1 LIKSLVAG
9 DSAFEGELADL
20 VIEDLD
26 RLSSQR
32 DMDFVNEVFI
42 PLIKAEKTVPV
53 TIDAAKSM
61 LDSQDDEAKQLEKQ
75 KEEKSTFGTNI
86 LKEEQ
91 MDVFKKAIKGFAKK
105 DLDILSPFKWNK
117 TCEWISKDIT
127 EDSPKKN
134 LWNMLKGK
142 GPCIILTEC
151 SNESEE
157 KFILGSYLQGTV
169 PSSSQSQSEPKQ
181 G

>member
-1 LIKSLVAG
+1 MIKSLVAG
-9 DSAFEGELADL
+9 DSAFESELADL

-42 PLIKAEKTVPV
+42 PLIKVEKTVPV
-53 TIDAAKSM
+53 TIDAARSM
-61 LDSQDDEAKQLEKQ
+61 LDSQDDEVKQLQKQ

-105 DLDILSPFKWNK
+105 D
-117 TCEWISKDIT
+117 
-127 EDSPKKN
+127 
-134 LWNMLKGK
+134 
-142 GPCIILTEC
+142 
-151 SNESEE
+151 
-157 KFILGSYLQGTV
+157 
-169 PSSSQSQSEPKQ
+169 
-181 G
+181 

>member
-9 DSAFEGELADL
+9 DSAFESELADL

-42 PLIKAEKTVPV
+42 PLIKVEKTVPV
-53 TIDAAKSM
+53 TIDAARSM
-61 LDSQDDEAKQLEKQ
+61 LDSQDDEVKQLQKQ

-91 MDVFKKAIKGFAKK
+91 MDVFKKK
-105 DLDILSPFKWNK
+105 D
-117 TCEWISKDIT
+117 
-127 EDSPKKN
+127 
-134 LWNMLKGK
+134 
-142 GPCIILTEC
+142 
-151 SNESEE
+151 
-157 KFILGSYLQGTV
+157 
-169 PSSSQSQSEPKQ
+169 
-181 G
+181 